1 MNLLIRFKRLRHH
14 RALPLGGHHFPTRRS
29 SNLERII
36 YQGLITKKL
45 KRKIID
51 VQEIMANLK
60 KRITINIFLLSLI
73 SAIFVGCIENRPIK
87 NIVYLNEKLTQ
98 SLIDGKEVE
107 LDIEVDTTCMNDL
120 ILCAKLKQDHRFSK
134 IRYIPFNVNL
144 KWARI
149 LWANITSFAT
159 LLFVSLMGINLFFN
173 QKCSD

>member
-1 MNLLIRFKRLRHH
+1 
-14 RALPLGGHHFPTRRS
+14 
-29 SNLERII
+29 
-36 YQGLITKKL
+36 
-45 KRKIID
+45 
-51 VQEIMANLK
+51 MANLK

-144 KWARI
+144 KWEGGKEYI
-149 LWANITSFAT
+149 YIANIPLESAIVQNRAIITQTKIATNIPKEGNGVIHLKLSLLNRSKLYENLLSLGVKSEKTS
-159 LLFVSLMGINLFFN
+159 N
-173 QKCSD
+173 